1 MVNCPSSAA
10 RIEQLEFG
18 RTQDGDPFFKMI
30 KLVGGKP
37 REYWFPLRDYELAR
51 EEIVAALGLGGELPT
66 ALVSDTVKLV
76 LETIRPMLSVPTR
89 PGLHEDCFVLPNGR
103 VLGLDIYGW
112 HVFLP
117 SADGSRIGLFV
128 DKGDVYEWEAI
139 PGLAHG
145 NPLLTMAIAFAVTGP
160 VAALL
165 GIDAPRIQLVGSCGP
180 AMSAV
185 EDVVAA
191 MWRRSRAEDAGYA
204 QSWNQPRSVL
214 DRIAAE
220 RTHTMLVIDDA
231 APTNADVG
239 ADRRSGDAGH
249 RGRLP
254 NESDGTTMGGAWG
267 TPIFGVSTDI
277 AAARARRRGAVR
289 GGLEDRL
296 IHIALDDGRSWF
308 EDLHGYPDEAKFLS
322 ALNRLVTTHSGFMAS
337 FIICVLLDLR
347 HHDWVSKLRR
357 HRDDYLRMA
366 RNSFAGMGDHTT
378 RHEAFATIFAAGA
391 DLLVDFELVPWQ
403 LSDLA
408 ESLLVCEAAAIKTA
422 IEGF

>member
-1 MVNCPSSAA
+1 
-10 RIEQLEFG
+10 
-18 RTQDGDPFFKMI
+18 
-30 KLVGGKP
+30 
-37 REYWFPLRDYELAR
+37 
-51 EEIVAALGLGGELPT
+51 
-66 ALVSDTVKLV
+66 
-76 LETIRPMLSVPTR
+76 
-89 PGLHEDCFVLPNGR
+89 
-103 VLGLDIYGW
+103 
-112 HVFLP
+112 
-117 SADGSRIGLFV
+117 
-128 DKGDVYEWEAI
+128 
-139 PGLAHG
+139 
-145 NPLLTMAIAFAVTGP
+145 
-160 VAALL
+160 
-165 GIDAPRIQLVGSCGP
+165 
-180 AMSAV
+180 
-185 EDVVAA
+185 
-191 MWRRSRAEDAGYA
+191 
-204 QSWNQPRSVL
+204 
-214 DRIAAE
+214 
-220 RTHTMLVIDDA
+220 LVIDDA

-337 FIICVLLDLR
+337 FIICVLLDLG

-366 RNSFAGMGDHTT
+366 RNSFAGMGDHAMS
-378 RHEAFATIFAAGA
+378 HEAFATIFAAGA

-422 IEGF
+422 NEGF